1 MPWGFIQDKQMHDTE
16 QQISDKQLAG
26 CTEHTLLSVTTNNEY
41 D

>member
-16 QQISDKQLAG
+16 QQIPDKQLAG